1 MKCLKVTSLI
11 PTTSGAD
18 LHLDLNSP
26 TYRLSLVLI
35 VPKFYKWANA

>member
-18 LHLDLNSP
+18 LHLDK
-26 TYRLSLVLI
+26 YF
-35 VPKFYKWANA
+35 KENATEQ